1 VEPTG
6 LTSYEAVE
14 RLTGL
19 KLVKQKRSIPVI
31 VVDHVDEKP
40 IE

>member
-6 LTSYEAVE
+6 LTFCEAVE

-19 KLVKQKRSIPVI
+19 KLVKQMRAIPVI